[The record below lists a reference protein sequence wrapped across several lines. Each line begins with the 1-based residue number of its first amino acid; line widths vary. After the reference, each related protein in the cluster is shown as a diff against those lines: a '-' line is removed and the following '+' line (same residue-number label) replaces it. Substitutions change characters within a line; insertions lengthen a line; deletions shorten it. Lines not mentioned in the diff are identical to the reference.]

1 MIERLRQFVREY
13 IYGPPTREPELSEP
27 TLFDRL
33 QKEGCVVCHENP
45 NFTTYEGPSGGMS
58 QNVWCSYCGT
68 RYNITMFPGPAGKSH
83 GIAEIVNEREREE
96 EFRKQ
101 RDES

>member
-1 MIERLRQFVREY
+1 MMIERLKQFVREY

-33 QKEGCVVCHENP
+33 QKEGCVVCHKNP
-45 NFTTYEGPSGGMS
+45 DFTTYEGPSGGMS
-58 QNVWCSYCGT
+58 RNVWCSYCGT
-68 RYNITMFPGPAGKSH
+68 RYNIAMFSNIH
-83 GIAEIVNEREREE
+83 GVAEIVNEREREE